1 MTTPISFARAAIVA
15 GLLACGLGASALA
28 QGGAPAGEL
37 GAGGAPQFEMPK
49 APDIAKDFTDAMKSA
64 DAIKAGEEALK
75 KVAKLYREAKTL
87 SDEISL
93 EIDMMGQKQTQV
105 IAIARDEG
113 GTRLDMGPM
122 GIISINKKV
131 YLVSA
136 DAANKYFALP
146 FDGSIANTLS
156 KEFGQ
161 FDLPIPAWYLSSADS
176 TDLAKDLGGAMLS
189 GAKLAGFDASGKV
202 LLAGEGGSQAVFT
215 FDPKTSFLTS
225 GRMNIAPPGAPEGFM
240 LPITLSMK
248 TSTEPLKTKVAFD
261 EAGKK
266 QVESP
271 DGLQPTAVE
280 IGTEA
285 PAFALKTIDGK
296 DVSLA
301 GLKGKVVVIDF
312 WAEWCGPCKRG
323 LPHVSDFAKWAKE
336 SGKAIEVYAINCLE
350 SKKGDERIKG
360 VTEYWTKSG
369 FAMPCLVDM
378 DDDAIR
384 AYGFS
389 GIPATVV
396 IGPDGKI
403 AAIHQ
408 GIDPQNPAK
417 IIDDLKA
424 ECDKALAPKAG

>member
-1 MTTPISFARAAIVA
+1 MTTSISFARATIAAGLVA
-15 GLLACGLGASALA
+15 GSLCVYALA
-28 QGGAPAGEL
+28 QDGAPAGEV
-37 GAGGAPQFEMPK
+37 GGAPQFEMPK
-49 APDIAKDFTDAMKSA
+49 APDITKDFTDAMKSA
-64 DAIKAGEEALK
+64 DAVKAGEEALK
-75 KVAKLYREAKTL
+75 KVAKTYREAKNL
-87 SDEISL
+87 SDEISI

-113 GTRLDMGPM
+113 GMRLDLGPM
-122 GIISINKKV
+122 GIISANNKV

-136 DAANKYFALP
+136 DAANKFFALP
-146 FDGSIANTLS
+146 FDGSIAKTLS

-161 FDLPIPAWYLSSADS
+161 FDLPIPAWYMSKDDS
-176 TDLAKDLGGAMLS
+176 GNLAQDLGGAMLP
-189 GAKLAGFDASGKV
+189 GAKIAGFDGTGKV
-202 LLAGEGGSQAVFT
+202 LLSGEGGSEAVFT
-215 FDPKTSFLTS
+215 FDPKTSLLTD
-225 GRMNIAPPGAPEGFM
+225 GRMNIAPPGAPAGFK
-240 LPITLSMK
+240 LPLSLTMK
-248 TSTEPLKTKVAFD
+248 SSTEPLKDKVAFD
-261 EAGKK
+261 ETGKK
-266 QVESP
+266 QVDSP
-271 DGLQPTAVE
+271 DGLQPTVVE
-280 IGTEA
+280 VGSEA
-285 PAFALKTIDGK
+285 PAFALKTTDGK

-350 SKKGDERIKG
+350 QKKGDERIKG
-360 VTEYWTKSG
+360 IVDYWTKSS

-378 DDDAIR
+378 DDETIR

-396 IGPDGKI
+396 IGPDGKV

-417 IIDDLKA
+417 IIYDLKA
-424 ECDKALAPKAG
+424 DCEKALAPKAG

>member
-1 MTTPISFARAAIVA
+1 MTTSISFARAAIAAGVVA
-15 GLLACGLGASALA
+15 GSLCVSALA
-28 QGGAPAGEL
+28 QDGAPAGEL
-37 GAGGAPQFEMPK
+37 GGAPQFEMPK
-49 APDIAKDFTDAMKSA
+49 APDIAKDFTEAMKSA
-64 DAIKAGEEALK
+64 DAVKAGEEALK
-75 KVAKLYREAKTL
+75 KVAKIYREAKSL
-87 SDEISL
+87 SDEISI

-105 IAIARDEG
+105 IGIARDENG
-113 GTRLDMGPM
+113 MRLDMGPM
-122 GIISINKKV
+122 GIIAANNKV
-131 YLVSA
+131 YLVSS

-146 FDGSIANTLS
+146 FDGSIAKTLS

-161 FDLPIPAWYLSSADS
+161 FDLPIPAWYMSKDESGN
-176 TDLAKDLGGAMLS
+176 LAQDLGGAMLT
-189 GAKLAGFDASGKV
+189 GAKLAGFDGTGKV
-202 LLAGEGGSQAVFT
+202 LLSGERGSVAVFS
-215 FDPKTSFLTS
+215 FDPKTSLLTE

-240 LPITLSMK
+240 LPLSLTMK
-248 TSTEPLKTKVAFD
+248 SSTEPLKTKVAFD

-266 QVESP
+266 QVDSP

-280 IGTEA
+280 VGSEA
-285 PAFALKTIDGK
+285 PSFDLKTIDGK
-296 DVSLA
+296 GVSLA

-350 SKKGDERIKG
+350 SKKGDERVKS

-369 FAMPCLVDM
+369 FVMPCLVDM
-378 DDDAIR
+378 NDDAIR

-424 ECDKALAPKAG
+424 ECEKALAPKAG